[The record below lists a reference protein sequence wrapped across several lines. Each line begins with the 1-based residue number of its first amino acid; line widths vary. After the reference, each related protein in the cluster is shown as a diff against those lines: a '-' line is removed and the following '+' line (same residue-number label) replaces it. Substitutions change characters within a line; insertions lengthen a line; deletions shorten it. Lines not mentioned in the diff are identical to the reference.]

1 MNLIET
7 RRRRARALYL
17 IFNLVTVLGQKL
29 RRKPVELPRKPLGW
43 LC

>member
-17 IFNLVTVLGQKL
+17 ILNFVRVLRRKF
-29 RRKPVELPRKPLGW
+29 RRKPVEPPRKPLGW

>member
-7 RRRRARALYL
+7 RHRRARALYL
-17 IFNLVTVLGQKL
+17 ILNLVRVLRRKR
-29 RRKPVELPRKPLGW
+29 RRKPVEPPRKPLGW